1 MVDRPVVVGARYNPT
16 WDLDVFFPGGSRSPQ
31 FEAFLTGLAADM
43 DRLQQEVRGFDPGVP
58 AERWA
63 ALLDALQDA
72 GARLGQAG
80 AFTFCLASQDTTDER
95 ARLLMVRVGELR
107 AAYANLW
114 TDLDRHL
121 LAVPDEAWRELLVRP
136 ELEPVAFPLDERRRR
151 ARERMEPALESLA
164 SALSVDGYHAW
175 GDLYELVAG
184 RIRVPV
190 EEGGRTVHLSVGQ
203 AANRLEDPDRA
214 VRAAVFDRWEEA
226 WAGEAEVIAAALNHL
241 AGFRWQWYRHRG
253 WDDVLK
259 EPLDENRMQRA
270 TLEAMWD
277 AVARRRDALLEYFR
291 WKAERLGVERL
302 AWFDAHVPVFQA
314 QGKVTYDEAAD
325 FVIEQFGRFSEDLAA
340 LARRAFTQRWI
351 EAEDR
356 PNKRAGGFCT
366 SFPLDRQSRIF
377 MTFGGTASNVGTLA
391 HELGHA
397 YHQWLMDELPVLV
410 RDYPMSLAETASTF
424 AERVVTDA
432 AIRHAPDDTTRL
444 AFLEQQVLD
453 AVSFMMNIH
462 ARFLFETAFYERRR
476 QGPLS
481 VAELNQLMEDAQ
493 RRAYHDSLA
502 RYHPYFWASKLH
514 FYATDAPFY
523 NFPYTF
529 GFLFSS
535 GLYARARAEGPSF
548 AKRYAALLQD
558 TGRMTVEELARK
570 HLGADLTKPAFWEE
584 AVDTALAP
592 LAEFLRLAG
601 KVAPDR

>member
-1 MVDRPVVVGARYNPT
+1 MDVVVAVGARYNPT
-16 WDLDVFFPGGSRSPQ
+16 WDLDVFFPGGSRSRE
-31 FEAFLTGLAADM
+31 FATFLTALAADLE
-43 DRLQQEVRGFDPGVP
+43 RLQEELRRFDPASP

-63 ALLDALQDA
+63 TVVDALQDA

-80 AFTFCLASQDTTDER
+80 AFTVCLASQDTTDEQ
-95 ARLLMVRVGELR
+95 ARLLITRVGELR

-114 TDLDRHL
+114 TELDRHL
-121 LAVPDEAWRELLVRP
+121 LAVTDEAWRTLLAHPR
-136 ELEPVAFPLDERRRR
+136 LEPLAFPLDERRRR
-151 ARERMEPALESLA
+151 ARERMTPELESLA
-164 SALSVDGYHAW
+164 STLAVDGYHAW

-190 EEGGRTVHLSVGQ
+190 EEGGRTVELSVGQ

-226 WAGEAEVIAAALNHL
+226 WAAEAEVIAAALNHL
-241 AGFRWQWYRHRG
+241 AGFRWQWYRRRG
-253 WDDVLK
+253 WEDVLK
-259 EPLDENRMQRA
+259 EPLDENRIQRT

-277 AVARRRDALLEYFR
+277 AVARRRGALLEYFR
-291 WKAERLGVERL
+291 WKAARLGVERL
-302 AWFDAHVPVFQA
+302 AWFDVDVPVFHA
-314 QGKVTYDEAAD
+314 RARVTYDEAAD

-340 LARRAFTQRWI
+340 LARRAFTERWI

-366 SFPLDRQSRIF
+366 GFPLSRQSRIF

-397 YHQWLMDELPVLV
+397 YHQWLMDQLPVLL
-410 RDYPMSLAETASTF
+410 RDYPMCLAETASTF

-432 AIRHAPDDTTRL
+432 AIQHAPDDPTRL

-453 AVSFMMNIH
+453 CVSFCMNIH
-462 ARFLFETAFYERRR
+462 ARFLFETAFYQARR

-481 VAELNQLMEDAQ
+481 VADLNRLMEDAQ
-493 RRAYHDSLA
+493 RRAYHDSLG

-535 GLYARARAEGPSF
+535 GLYGRAQEEGRSF
-548 AKRYAALLQD
+548 ARRYAALLQD
-558 TGRMTVEELARK
+558 TGRMPVEELARK

-584 AVDTALAP
+584 ALDMALAP
-592 LAEFLRLAG
+592 LDRFLRLARRG
-601 KVAPDR
+601 EEGR

>member
-1 MVDRPVVVGARYNPT
+1 MAVSSRYNPT
-16 WDLDVFFPGGSRSPQ
+16 WDLETFFPGGSASPQ
-31 FEAFLTGLAADM
+31 FESFLASLAQDL
-43 DRLQQEVRGFDPGVP
+43 DRLRQEVRRLDPGAP
-58 AERWA
+58 AAHWEN
-63 ALLDALQDA
+63 LVNGLQDA

-80 AFTFCLASQDTTDER
+80 AFTYCLVSQDTTDER
-95 ARLLMVRVGELR
+95 ARLLLTRVGELR
-107 AAYANLW
+107 ATYNNLW

-121 LAVPDEAWRELLVRP
+121 LAVSDPAWQALLEHPGLRE
-136 ELEPVAFPLDERRRR
+136 VAFALDERRRR
-151 ARERMEPALESLA
+151 ARERMSPELESLA
-164 SALSVDGYHAW
+164 GSLAVDGYHAW

-190 EEGGRTVHLSVGQ
+190 QEGDRTVHLSVGQ

-214 VRAAVFDRWEEA
+214 VRAAVFDRWEAA
-226 WAGEAEVIAAALNHL
+226 WGQEAEVIAAALNHL
-241 AGFRWQWYRHRG
+241 AGFRWQWYRRRG
-253 WDDVLK
+253 WDDILK

-277 AVARRRDALLEYFR
+277 AVARKRGALLEYFR
-291 WKAERLGVERL
+291 WKAERLGVQRL
-302 AWFDAHVPVFQA
+302 AWFDAHVPVYQA

-325 FVIEQFGRFSEDLAA
+325 FVIEQFARFSDELAG
-340 LARRAFTQRWI
+340 LARRAFSERWI

-366 SFPLDRQSRIF
+366 GFPLSRQSRIF

-397 YHQWLMDELPVLV
+397 YHQWLMDDLPVLA

-432 AIRHAPDDTTRL
+432 AIRHAPDTDTRL

-453 AVSFMMNIH
+453 GVAFCMNIH
-462 ARFLFETAFYERRR
+462 ARFLFETAFYEARR

-481 VAELNQLMEDAQ
+481 VADLNGLMEDAQ
-493 RRAYHDSLA
+493 RRAYHDSLD

-548 AKRYAALLQD
+548 ARRYAALLQD
-558 TGRMTVEELARK
+558 TGRMTVEDLARR
-570 HLGADLTKPAFWEE
+570 HLGVDLTGPAFWEE
-584 AVDTALAP
+584 ALDAALAP
-592 LAEFLRLAG
+592 LDEFLQLARAAGSG
-601 KVAPDR
+601 K